1 MTGEDTWVMVALRSP
16 AQKKWSSRSSEHSRP
31 DPAGL
36 DPGPLVAL
44 LALAWLMLV
53 RVGEWTKCLSAK
65 VVAKLY
71 EVPRK

>member
-1 MTGEDTWVMVALRSP
+1 MVALPSP
-16 AQKKWSSRSSEHSRP
+16 AQKKWSSRSSEHSRL

-36 DPGPLVAL
+36 DPGPLEVAL

-53 RVGEWTKCLSAK
+53 RVGEWTKCLSAE
-65 VVAKLY
+65 VVATLF